1 MFVFNRP
8 RFLQVR
14 NPSNAKATAR
24 RTVQVCEFWLQVCGV
39 SYLAPSLTCLSLSL
53 SFFFLLDLSIHL
65 CKYSPLNL
73 PQVLYRPMIPKA
85 GPDLPRLNTCMF
97 SESMCWIPRFTSL
110 LNSLTIQWIPCIPE
124 VPESI
129 CSFVYSFRVFIFLG
143 FPRFLRQSAIQC
155 TTLWNE
161 AY

>member
-1 MFVFNRP
+1 MSLIVLGSYRYGI
-8 RFLQVR
+8 
-14 NPSNAKATAR
+14 R
-24 RTVQVCEFWLQVCGV
+24 RTQRQPHGGRCRCV
-39 SYLAPSLTCLSLSL
+39 SFDFRSAGCLISLPLLPVSLSL